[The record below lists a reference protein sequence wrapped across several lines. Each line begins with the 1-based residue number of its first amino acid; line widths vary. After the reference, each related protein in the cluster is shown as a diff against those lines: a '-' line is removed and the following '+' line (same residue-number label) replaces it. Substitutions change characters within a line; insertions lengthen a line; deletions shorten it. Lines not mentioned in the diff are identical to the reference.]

1 MGEAKRKN
9 TRLYFEAL
17 TKLCVLKRDVR
28 AYYPQIPDNIVERQY
43 EQILKKCGGND
54 NGHEGI

>member
-17 TKLCVLKRDVR
+17 TKLCMLKRDVR
-28 AYYPQIPDNIVERQY
+28 ACYPKISDDTVERQY
-43 EQILKKCGGND
+43 EQILKKYGGNND
-54 NGHEGI
+54 GHESI